1 VFRRFAQAI
10 GLVFG
15 LALGLAP
22 VLARAQTNIDQGK
35 SPAEI
40 FANDCATC
48 HKSPRGLASGQGSAS
63 LAGFLVEHYTSGRDQ
78 AAALAAYVMGA
89 GGGERVPATQGRGP
103 KVVPA
108 VGEEAKPTRPVR
120 PAGKPDE
127 GAPATAKL
135 QPPAGEET
143 KRPPGD
149 VPSIVQE
156 PGTAG
161 RKPVAGRHDV
171 PPTTATRGRR
181 QDRETAPPAQEP
193 EPTAI
198 VASPRPTE
206 PPAQNASPALGPSAA
221 VPANSDSGENT
232 PVPRDNIPD

>member
-1 VFRRFAQAI
+1 VFRRFAHAI
-10 GLVFG
+10 GLVFA
-15 LALGLAP
+15 LVLGLAP
-22 VLARAQTNIDQGK
+22 ELALAQTNIDQGK

-89 GGGERVPATQGRGP
+89 GGGDRVPATQGRGP
-103 KVVPA
+103 KVVPTA
-108 VGEEAKPTRPVR
+108 GEETKPTRPVR

-149 VPSIVQE
+149 VPSIIQE
-156 PGTAG
+156 PGAAG
-161 RKPVAGRHDV
+161 RKPAAGRREV
-171 PPTTATRGRR
+171 PPATATRGRR
-181 QDRETAPPAQEP
+181 KDQESTPPPAQEP
-193 EPTAI
+193 AAAV
-198 VASPRPTE
+198 VASPNTTE
-206 PPAQNASPALGPSAA
+206 PPAQEASPAPGPSAA
-221 VPANSDSGENT
+221 VPANSDSGESA